1 MAGNEWPCKRE
12 IRNDEIKGN
21 EDNDK
26 GEGIEESD
34 TFVVVIFRYDTTF
47 WLPKR
52 RYII

>member
-1 MAGNEWPCKRE
+1 MNDLVKGRSE
-12 IRNDEIKGN
+12 NDEIKGN

-47 WLPKR
+47 
-52 RYII
+52 